1 MRFGFAQISKGFQ
14 AVFGLATTVIGALGD
29 PSVVGYLPH
38 KVAVPLTIAGAV
50 IAALSHPPSTPISG
64 NNISPKVAV
73 KLGVSPP
80 ESFLP

>member
-1 MRFGFAQISKGFQ
+1 MGFGFAQISKGFQ

-29 PSVVGYLPH
+29 PSVIGYLPH
-38 KVAVPLTIAGAV
+38 KVAVPLTIAGAI

-64 NNISPKVAV
+64 NKISAKAAD

-80 ESFLP
+80 PSIFP